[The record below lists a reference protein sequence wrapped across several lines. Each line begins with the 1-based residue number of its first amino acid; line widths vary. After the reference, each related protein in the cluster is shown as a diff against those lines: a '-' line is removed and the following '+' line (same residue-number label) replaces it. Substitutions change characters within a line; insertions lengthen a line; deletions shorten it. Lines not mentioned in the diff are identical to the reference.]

1 MKNMLI
7 LFLLMFLDCNSQNKK
22 HCIDK
27 KIKLECLSDI
37 DKLIS
42 SKYICD
48 YSFNTF
54 GKFRLSGCKVL
65 FSDENYK
72 VIYDQRKTRILID
85 KKLNLKYAIVSI
97 TPDFKTIATFPKSL
111 YILNDK
117 LMPIFSITKFS
128 NDKFHTYR
136 FKYDKG
142 SLKKEIAIDKESK
155 NINVDKLS
163 YKEIISLVS
172 KMKTKFTYK
181 SDKGDFDE
189 YFNDEPLWSEV
200 YK

>member
-1 MKNMLI
+1 MKKMLI
-7 LFLLMFLDCNSQNKK
+7 LFLLIFINCNSQNKK

-27 KIKLECLSDI
+27 KIKLEYLSDI
-37 DKLIS
+37 DKLIA

-48 YSFNTF
+48 YSFNTY
-54 GKFRLSGCKVL
+54 GKFRLSQCKVL

-72 VIYDQRKTRILID
+72 VIYDQRNTRILID
-85 KKLNLKYAIVSI
+85 KKLNLKFAIVSI
-97 TPDFKTIATFPKSL
+97 TPDFKTNETFPKSL
-111 YILNDK
+111 YILDDK
-117 LMPIFSITKFS
+117 LMPIYSITKFS
-128 NDKFHTYR
+128 KDKFHTYR

-142 SLKKEIAIDKESK
+142 NLNKEIAIDKESK

-163 YKEIISLVS
+163 YEEIISLVS

-181 SDKGDFDE
+181 RDKGDFDE
-189 YFNDEPLWSEV
+189 YFCDEPLWSEG